1 MGGAKIEIRNY
12 LLIQNKIPRNARV
25 SLQRDRTNVLCMAEL
40 EEGTPT
46 KSFHRLTEPET
57 SESICLQYDSE
68 ILYSQN
74 RRLFVSNTEKTKS
87 CLNLEV
93 IVGHAFARED
103 VPKLYCIL
111 D

>member
-1 MGGAKIEIRNY
+1 MHGSVY
-12 LLIQNKIPRNARV
+12 
-25 SLQRDRTNVLCMAEL
+25 RDRMNVLCMALL
-40 EEGTPT
+40 EEDTPT
-46 KSFHRLTEPET
+46 KSFHRLTEPGT
-57 SESICLQYDSE
+57 SESICLQGGSE
-68 ILYSQN
+68 ILNSQN

-103 VPKLYCIL
+103 VSKLYCIL